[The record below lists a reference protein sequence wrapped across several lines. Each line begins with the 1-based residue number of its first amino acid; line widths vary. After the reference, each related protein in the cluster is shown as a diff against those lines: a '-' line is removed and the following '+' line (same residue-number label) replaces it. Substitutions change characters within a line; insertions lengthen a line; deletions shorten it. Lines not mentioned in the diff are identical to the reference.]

1 MKIDDDP
8 FDLAKLRL
16 PPEQVQ
22 ATTKTPRRIEKRR
35 QQFTMLPGSWYDKLS
50 GATGTTCRVA
60 WYLLHL
66 HWKGKGAPIK
76 LANGMLK
83 CDGVTRWAK
92 ARALADLEKRGLIVV
107 DRRAKRSPIVRLN
120 PTYL

>member
-22 ATTKTPRRIEKRR
+22 TTTRTPRRIEKRR

-50 GATGTTCRVA
+50 DMPCRLVLA
-60 WYLLHL
+60 
-66 HWKGKGAPIK
+66 AP
-76 LANGMLK
+76 A
-83 CDGVTRWAK
+83 
-92 ARALADLEKRGLIVV
+92 LEKQ
-107 DRRAKRSPIVRLN
+107 RRADQAGQWDVEVRRRN
-120 PTYL
+120 PVGQGAGTRGFGKTWPDCG